1 MGGRCGVELD
11 DLRGGRWKE
20 EKGVVS
26 LGGVC
31 CVKMKSRKGEGWQG
45 MIRCLGFLLAR
56 AFGI

>member
-11 DLRGGRWKE
+11 DLRGRWKK

-31 CVKMKSRKGEGWQG
+31 CVKMKSRKGGG
-45 MIRCLGFLLAR
+45 
-56 AFGI
+56 